1 MRAKQAL
8 LAFRKQEK
16 GGYVYDVYKFCCF
29 SNMFSMG
36 YFVYAFSNHWHYSRV
51 IWNHLNTNHLGG

>member
-8 LAFRKQEK
+8 LAFRKLEK
-16 GGYVYDVYKFCCF
+16 GGYSYDVYKFCGF

-36 YFVYAFSNHWHYSRV
+36 YFVYAFGNY
-51 IWNHLNTNHLGG
+51 